1 MIEPFF
7 RESGAG
13 PAVVCLHSSASSSA
27 QWRALTEQLS
37 GRFRVLAVDLY
48 GCGRTPAWTQPRP
61 LRLDDEVA
69 LLDPVWRR
77 AGERFH
83 IVGHSYGAAVALS
96 AALRHADRVAS
107 LVLYEP
113 VMFGLLAALEPGSA
127 AAAEIGRIRSDTL
140 ELMEAGDLA
149 AAASRFGAY
158 WLGNDAWAALPASR
172 QAAMAAAMPS
182 VMPQWQ
188 AAFAELP
195 SLRDLRNLSMP
206 ICLLGGAD
214 STVAARAVSRL
225 LASVLQQ
232 SKDELPGC
240 GHMAPITAPERVN
253 LAIETFLVC
262 DHPIVR
268 FRSERPLE
276 LLPPAS

>member
-1 MIEPFF
+1 MQPFV
-7 RESGAG
+7 RESGDG
-13 PAVVCLHSSASSSA
+13 PTVVCLHSSASSSA
-27 QWRALTEQLS
+27 QWRPLAEQLS

-69 LLDPVWRR
+69 LLDQVWRR

-83 IVGHSYGAAVALS
+83 IVGHSYGGAVAVS

-113 VMFGLLAALEPGSA
+113 VMFGLLAALEPDSA

-140 ELMEAGDLA
+140 ELVESGDLA
-149 AAASRFGAY
+149 GAASRFGAY
-158 WLGNDAWAALPASR
+158 WLGNDAWAALPPPR
-172 QAAMAAAMPS
+172 QAAMATAMPS

-195 SLRDLRNLSMP
+195 SLHDLRSLSIP
-206 ICLLGGAD
+206 IRLLGGAD
-214 STVAARAVSRL
+214 STAAARAVSRL

-240 GHMAPITAPERVN
+240 GHMAPVTTPERVN
-253 LAIETFLVC
+253 PAIEKFLVC

-268 FRSERPLE
+268 FRSDQPLK
-276 LLPPAS
+276 LLPRAG